1 MPVLSMFYG
10 IIIRMQSEKGGKH
23 HVPHIHVICG
33 DDESVFSLDG
43 EKLEGT
49 IQNSKMKL
57 VAAWIEIHKEE
68 LKSDWK
74 LLEEGEQPFK
84 IEPLKQEQFML
95 RPTVTKAIPRDD
107 YNLLLEFNNGEKKSF
122 DVKPYIKGSWFGMLK
137 DTVYFSR
144 IKTNGFSIEWPDG
157 QDICP
162 DDLYFNSVAID

>member
-57 VAAWIEIHKEE
+57 VVAWIEIHKEE
-68 LKSDWK
+68 LKANWK
-74 LLEEGEQPFK
+74 LLEEGEGFFK
-84 IEPLKQEQFML
+84 IEPLK
-95 RPTVTKAIPRDD
+95 
-107 YNLLLEFNNGEKKSF
+107 
-122 DVKPYIKGSWFGMLK
+122 
-137 DTVYFSR
+137 
-144 IKTNGFSIEWPDG
+144 
-157 QDICP
+157 
-162 DDLYFNSVAID
+162 

>member
-57 VAAWIEIHKEE
+57 VVAWIEIHKEE
-68 LKSDWK
+68 LKANWK
-74 LLEEGEQPFK
+74 LLEEGEPFFK
-84 IEPLKQEQFML
+84 IEPL
-95 RPTVTKAIPRDD
+95 R
-107 YNLLLEFNNGEKKSF
+107 
-122 DVKPYIKGSWFGMLK
+122 
-137 DTVYFSR
+137 
-144 IKTNGFSIEWPDG
+144 
-157 QDICP
+157 
-162 DDLYFNSVAID
+162 